1 MDAATLESTRNPIPG
16 YNHRLR
22 TRPHKRRRHA
32 QRNSR
37 HRLNGSLPPR
47 ADPNDTS
54 GSDQTGLGC
63 WCSVSSDP
71 PSTTQ
76 PNPSHPHQ
84 TPNNSHLSSPP
95 SGLVIPQIN
104 TPSEALAA
112 VRSIKFLPLGFRG
125 QGSPFPAIAHG
136 VDLPTYIKT
145 ANETIIT
152 CLQIE
157 SKAGVEIVDAICCC
171 AWSRLVVASSFSSRR

>member
-1 MDAATLESTRNPIPG
+1 MLVLSKLRSSINNP
-16 YNHRLR
+16 
-22 TRPHKRRRHA
+22 
-32 QRNSR
+32 
-37 HRLNGSLPPR
+37 
-47 ADPNDTS
+47 
-54 GSDQTGLGC
+54 
-63 WCSVSSDP
+63 
-71 PSTTQ
+71 TQ
-76 PNPSHPHQ
+76 PSHPHQ